1 MTEHNLVDNRATQ
14 HIELPATPRTY
25 KSAMYQHETHMK
37 RVDAKTIYAT
47 KSSRTRLEFHVCIKI
62 YHFFKFERCNFHV
75 LCVRDLRYMNNVR
88 TCIVKE
94 YFDMIN

>member
-62 YHFFKFERCNFHV
+62 YRFLFKFERCNFHV
-75 LCVRDLRYMNNVR
+75 LCVRDLKDMNNVH
-88 TCIVKE
+88 VHAL
-94 YFDMIN
+94 